1 MFLDL
6 PDIYNFCLL
15 VGFLGEKA
23 QILHA
28 WKVQVYFH
36 FETRVWVLNLELS
49 LHIFEEKKLMKII
62 KAQGSGKRHAGGG
75 STAGSSMSGARF
87 ETLFFFQS
95 FERVECL
102 ATL

>member
-1 MFLDL
+1 M
-6 PDIYNFCLL
+6 

-62 KAQGSGKRHAGGG
+62 KTQSSGKRHAGGG
-75 STAGSSMSGARF
+75 STAGSSVAMSGAMSGARF
-87 ETLFFFQS
+87 ETRFFQS